1 MWEIVVIF
9 VANAAYAAGCHA
21 GESAAQDSDKFKN
34 TDIMKRFFIA
44 AAFMAVS
51 VIPGLSQQRAGSAE
65 GGISPEMLEQI
76 SKGYANT
83 PADRAIR
90 NALAGTAINVLAVNS
105 ENVAMIDT
113 HFSDRVKT
121 KGITDQKSSG
131 RCWLF
136 TGLNVLRAKMI
147 DKYRLQSFEFS
158 QNYLFFYD
166 QLEKSNL
173 FLQGIIDTKELP
185 ADDRTVDWLFSNPL
199 SDGGQF
205 TGVSNLVTKYG
216 LVPSDAMPET
226 YCSDNTSQM
235 ATLLK
240 LKLREDGLRLRDKWS
255 ATAAASAK
263 MSKKAHENAVKAAE
277 KELMN
282 MKTAMLTEIYRFL
295 VLCLG
300 EPPVKFEWARYST
313 DDTLVSCKEYTP
325 KSFYEE
331 YLGEDLENNYIMVMN
346 DPCREYGKVYEIDYD
361 RHVYD
366 GHNWLY
372 INLPIERIK
381 EMAIA
386 SIKDN
391 TAMYF
396 SCDVSK
402 FLSRTKGTLDLENF
416 DYESLSGFT
425 FGMDKKERVQ
435 THASGSSHAMTL
447 IAVDIDDKSGLPVKW
462 MVENSWGA
470 SAGYKGCLIMTDE
483 WFNEYMF
490 RLVLEKKYVPQ
501 DILDMLNQAPVAL
514 PAWDPMFL
522 PEE

>member
-1 MWEIVVIF
+1 
-9 VANAAYAAGCHA
+9 
-21 GESAAQDSDKFKN
+21 
-34 TDIMKRFFIA
+34 MKRIFLTA
-44 AAFMAVS
+44 AMAAFFAGS
-51 VIPGLSQQRAGSAE
+51 VVHAQQRAASAE
-65 GGISPEMLEQI
+65 GGISAQMLSEI
-76 SKGYANT
+76 SKGYVGDAK
-83 PADRAIR
+83 DKAIK
-90 NALAGTAINVLAVNS
+90 NALFGTSIATLSVNS
-105 ENVAMIDT
+105 ENAAMIDT
-113 HFSDRVKT
+113 DFTYRVKT
-121 KGITDQKSSG
+121 KGITDQQSSG

-147 DKYRLQSFEFS
+147 DKYDLPGMEFS

-166 QLEKSNL
+166 QLEKANL
-173 FLQGIIDTKELP
+173 FLQGVIDTKDIPFE
-185 ADDRTVDWLFSNPL
+185 DRKVDWLFSNPL

-205 TGVSNLVTKYG
+205 TGVSNLIIKYG

-226 YCSDNTSQM
+226 YQSNNTSNM

-240 LKLREDGLRLRDKWS
+240 LKLREDGLDLRQ
-255 ATAAASAK
+255 AASEGASARK
-263 MSKKAHENAVKAAE
+263 
-277 KELMN
+277 LQQ
-282 MKTAMLTEIYRFL
+282 MKVAQLSEIYRML

-300 EPPVKFEWARYST
+300 EPVKEFEYEGKT
-313 DDTLVSCKEYTP
+313 YTP
-325 KSFYEE
+325 KSFYNE
-331 YLGEDLENNYIMVMN
+331 YIGEDLENNYVMIMN

-372 INLPIERIK
+372 INLPVERIK

-396 SCDVSK
+396 SCDVAK
-402 FLSRTKGTLDLENF
+402 FLDRGKGVMDIANF
-416 DYESLSGFT
+416 DYESLMGVS

-447 IAVDIDDKSGLPVKW
+447 IAVDVCEETGAPVKW
-462 MVENSWGA
+462 MVENSWGPA
-470 SAGYKGCLIMTDE
+470 SGYKGCLIMTDE

-490 RLVLEKKYVPQ
+490 RLVVEKKYVPA
-501 DILDMLNQAPVAL
+501 DVLEMLNQKPELL
-514 PAWDPMFL
+514 PAWDPMFA